1 MNKIVITETSKLYRF
16 FKFMRKT
23 PIGMMYINDDTPDST
38 LNTFNDICTFVRHL
52 LSTVFLAIPIQLL
65 IGVIAIYLV
74 FMGLIFL
81 PLEALYYWFVGFNTD
96 TPIGMGALYGYI
108 TIILV
113 YLGLCAIQATVNK
126 ASNCEVLTL
135 SEDNPIK
142 TALNIVSQKHSR
154 FCQRL
159 VVKTEYDLRQE
170 EYEKEQKA
178 IQEAED
184 AAEER
189 RRIFEDAEAEALSNK
204 KESK

>member
-38 LNTFNDICTFVRHL
+38 LNTFNDICIFVRHL
-52 LSTVFLAIPIQLL
+52 LITVFLAIPIQLL

-113 YLGLCAIQATVNK
+113 YLGLCVIQATVNK
-126 ASNCEVLTL
+126 AGNCEVLTL

-178 IQEAED
+178 IQEAESTQKKTD
-184 AAEER
+184 
-189 RRIFEDAEAEALSNK
+189 EDAEALSNK